1 MSVDLWALLLNPVTL
16 FVIPAAAT
24 AALVQWCHFWAQN
37 TLDVELPARRAWNDL
52 DCKALPSK
60 HRAANSASPR

>member
-1 MSVDLWALLLNPVTL
+1 V
-16 FVIPAAAT
+16 
-24 AALVQWCHFWAQN
+24 ALVQWCHFWAQN
-37 TLDVELPARRAWNDL
+37 TLDVELPTRRGWNDP